1 MIWSKEDSENLKI
14 ISRNST
20 IIARSIAKLAQL
32 DDVEF
37 LESRPISGPVK
48 RIEYSEYN
56 TEKEFEKELE
66 ELEQK
71 RTQIEETSTQLW
83 VEDELPIED
92 L

>member
-1 MIWSKEDSENLKI
+1 MIWSKEDSNNLKI
-14 ISRNST
+14 LARNST
-20 IIARSIAKLAQL
+20 IIAKSLAKMAQL
-32 DDVEF
+32 DDVEI

-56 TEKEFEKELE
+56 PEREFEAELE

-71 RTQIEETSTQLW
+71 REKVAETSNQLW